1 MKDGGWEGVT
11 ATVKKCVCTRV
22 WCSPEILLG
31 IRITLLSPLLPPPPP
46 FSLTDK
52 AGKTSW
58 EKLSSHTHMHT
69 NTHKTHTQ
77 AKHTNTYA
85 NARTKLPVSCSL
97 ATLSL
102 SFQNTHCH
110 IQLRLAG
117 SHSSRRYTG
126 TFEKENSPALSLSSL
141 SLSLSL
147 SLSTPSSRT
156 SICYPHGECLLALLE
171 PSRKQLCVLNIVFL
185 PLCSPVQPSDPQKP
199 PLSGGVTETDL
210 GVKRGDARRY
220 EFQQCDIT
228 FAVARLNWTP
238 PPPALADL
246 RHAQSSTESS
256 CTHKRELLI
265 PSCWIQLVEMSFCDF
280 VIWFSFSQGGQ
291 MEVGREL
298 KLPGFWCAKEE
309 LR

>member
-1 MKDGGWEGVT
+1 MEDEGWRMGRCDSNGEKVCLH
-11 ATVKKCVCTRV
+11 ACVVLSRNFTWNKNYSSV
-22 WCSPEILLG
+22 SSPPP
-31 IRITLLSPLLPPPPP
+31 RPPLSPSQIRPGKPHGKNSPP
-46 FSLTDK
+46 
-52 AGKTSW
+52 
-58 EKLSSHTHMHT
+58 THICTYAHKH
-69 NTHKTHTQ
+69 THKTHTQ
-77 AKHTNTYA
+77 AKHTYTYA

-110 IQLRLAG
+110 IQLRSAG
-117 SHSSRRYTG
+117 SHSSRRYTS

-228 FAVARLNWTP
+228 FAVARLN
-238 PPPALADL
+238 
-246 RHAQSSTESS
+246 
-256 CTHKRELLI
+256 
-265 PSCWIQLVEMSFCDF
+265 
-280 VIWFSFSQGGQ
+280 
-291 MEVGREL
+291 
-298 KLPGFWCAKEE
+298 
-309 LR
+309 

>member
-31 IRITLLSPLLPPPPP
+31 IRITLLSPLPPPAPP
-46 FSLTDK
+46 LSPSQIRL
-52 AGKTSW
+52 GKPHGKNSPP
-58 EKLSSHTHMHT
+58 THICTYAHKH
-69 NTHKTHTQ
+69 THKTHTQ

-147 SLSTPSSRT
+147 SLHPLLSYIYLLSSWRMSSGT
-156 SICYPHGECLLALLE
+156 TRAEQKAALCLKHCFSAVVL
-171 PSRKQLCVLNIVFL
+171 SR
-185 PLCSPVQPSDPQKP
+185 SA
-199 PLSGGVTETDL
+199 E
-210 GVKRGDARRY
+210 
-220 EFQQCDIT
+220 
-228 FAVARLNWTP
+228 
-238 PPPALADL
+238 
-246 RHAQSSTESS
+246 
-256 CTHKRELLI
+256 
-265 PSCWIQLVEMSFCDF
+265 
-280 VIWFSFSQGGQ
+280 
-291 MEVGREL
+291 
-298 KLPGFWCAKEE
+298 
-309 LR
+309 